1 MASGIIRGFRP
12 IAVPFARARYGGH
25 CTAHSGGAFKAA
37 VCPSSRERAF
47 EHY

>member
-12 IAVPFARARYGGH
+12 SAVPFAGERYRGL
-25 CTAHSGGAFKAA
+25 CTAPRGGAFKAA